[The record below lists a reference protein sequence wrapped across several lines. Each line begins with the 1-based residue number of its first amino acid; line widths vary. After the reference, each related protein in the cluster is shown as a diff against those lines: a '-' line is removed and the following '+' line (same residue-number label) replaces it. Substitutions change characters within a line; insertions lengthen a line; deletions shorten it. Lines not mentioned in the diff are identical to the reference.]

1 MIRTQMKIRRWIA
14 GLLLICL
21 LFSMTACSGN
31 GNNAATS
38 DSAAG
43 HATGESGIVD
53 PEDLTAEDEEQ
64 TTEETVSPAPV
75 VETMGGFAVSSSTE
89 ESTRVGMQILSSGG
103 NAVDAAAAIS
113 FMLSVS
119 EPYSSGIGG
128 GGIMLVYDSKTGKAR
143 TLDYYGCAGSSP
155 VMTDQVAVPGVVA
168 GMEKALELWG
178 TMSLA
183 DVIQPSI
190 DYAEEGFTASDM
202 FIYRLT
208 FSDNLRRYN
217 PAFTNLREGDVLKQ
231 KELAETFRAIQAGGS
246 DAFYRGEIAEKI
258 AEKCAL
264 TTEDLAN
271 YEVKVRKVVRSEFN
285 GWKMLGSYA
294 PSSSLTVLQMLK
306 VAEMLD
312 IPDPAV
318 DPDGYLDV
326 LQTATTVAYKSR
338 SARLVDPDF
347 YKFRPKSSLSEEYLQ
362 KRIASLS
369 NYNWMDDPERECT
382 TQFAVIDNNGLI
394 VCVTNSLSNT
404 WGSYIC
410 VGGFYLNDALTN
422 FGDEG
427 KNAYEPGK
435 RPRTHF
441 SPIICVGPQGEL
453 LAIGTPGGVE
463 IPKLI
468 APVLIDIIRKGTDVQ
483 TAVDRGRAFYD
494 SDGLLCIESQD
505 QHANIVDVN
514 KIDKL
519 YYYSNSHLIF
529 GCTSVVGYDPTDG
542 LYAVCD
548 LRRDTSSAMV
558 YNYEN

>member
-21 LFSMTACSGN
+21 LCSMTACSGN
-31 GNNAATS
+31 GNSDATS

-202 FIYRLT
+202 FIYRLS

-258 AEKCAL
+258 AEKCSL

-271 YEVKVRKVVRSEFN
+271 YEAKVRKVVRSEFN

-312 IPDPAV
+312 IPDP
-318 DPDGYLDV
+318 
-326 LQTATTVAYKSR
+326 
-338 SARLVDPDF
+338 
-347 YKFRPKSSLSEEYLQ
+347 
-362 KRIASLS
+362 
-369 NYNWMDDPERECT
+369 
-382 TQFAVIDNNGLI
+382 
-394 VCVTNSLSNT
+394 
-404 WGSYIC
+404 
-410 VGGFYLNDALTN
+410 
-422 FGDEG
+422 
-427 KNAYEPGK
+427 
-435 RPRTHF
+435 
-441 SPIICVGPQGEL
+441 
-453 LAIGTPGGVE
+453 
-463 IPKLI
+463 
-468 APVLIDIIRKGTDVQ
+468 
-483 TAVDRGRAFYD
+483 
-494 SDGLLCIESQD
+494 
-505 QHANIVDVN
+505 
-514 KIDKL
+514 
-519 YYYSNSHLIF
+519 
-529 GCTSVVGYDPTDG
+529 
-542 LYAVCD
+542 
-548 LRRDTSSAMV
+548 
-558 YNYEN
+558 